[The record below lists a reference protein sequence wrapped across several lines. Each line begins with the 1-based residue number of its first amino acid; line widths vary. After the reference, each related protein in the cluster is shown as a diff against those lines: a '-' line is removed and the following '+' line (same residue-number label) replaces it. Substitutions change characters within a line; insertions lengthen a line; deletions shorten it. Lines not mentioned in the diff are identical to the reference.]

1 MKKSVIWF
9 MIFILC
15 FSQSC
20 LADVSACFDEIST
33 FEPSAVAD
41 FSIEGQFIHDVC
53 QIDDTVYVLATPYE
67 ALAESGP
74 FTLYRM
80 DEDVPQQIGNENS
93 IGAFTADER
102 GVLYVSE
109 TVGNKNILYLNREGE
124 LSVYSNMPKTI
135 TAMVCKNGIIVASSG
150 DCIWAVSRGTS
161 RMLEP
166 FVSKTITELRLSDE
180 NIVCGCSDGSY
191 AEITFEV
198 DREEDFL
205 LNVPE
210 QWKDARLTATIEA
223 FETMYPEYKVV
234 FREAPEDADV
244 RIVDAAE
251 FDASAYGTMGGV
263 INFYFEENTGTDPLF
278 QSLLPLN
285 SLFID
290 EIDFEDEEEDWES
303 EGVLE
308 DYFLQPVNVGIWMLE
323 QQMELPEG
331 CKPLPENC
339 TYQELYAWAEEVKEE
354 TGIAGFADVSDLPIA
369 IRAYFSSFGIYNW
382 DEEKIYQSEEFIQLL
397 EMAKNGFANGSVISG
412 EGEAFYAMKLVDDY
426 ADLKNARLLP
436 RLQSSCVYPAE
447 CSVIGRGFAT
457 EDELRNDARSD
468 FLYLY
473 LNMQDRIGW
482 NEKGAGL
489 LKDVDEYLGDCAQIS
504 EEERTMWA
512 SAFSSAKIPNW
523 KRYSSETIPYEQYI
537 LETVEEYL
545 NTEMTSTG
553 AVRRLSQ
560 YNEAISE
567 EKTES
572 VR

>member
-15 FSQSC
+15 FSQPC
-20 LADVSACFDEIST
+20 LADVSACFHETSVSES
-33 FEPSAVAD
+33 FAVAD
-41 FSIEGQFIHDVC
+41 FAIEGQFIHDVC

-74 FTLYRM
+74 FTLYRI
-80 DEDVPQQIGNENS
+80 DEGVPQQIGNENA
-93 IGAFTADER
+93 IGAFAADER

-124 LSVYSNMPKTI
+124 LSVYSDMPKTI
-135 TAMVCKNGIIVASSG
+135 TAMVCKNGIILASSG

-161 RMLEP
+161 RTLES
-166 FVSKTITELRLSDE
+166 FVGKTITELRLSDE
-180 NIVCGCSDGSY
+180 KIVCRCNDGSY
-191 AEITFEV
+191 AEITFEA
-198 DREEDFL
+198 DLEEDFL
-205 LNVPE
+205 LDVPE

-234 FREAPEDADV
+234 FCEEPEDADV

-251 FDASAYGTMGGV
+251 FDGSAYGTMGGV
-263 INFYFEENTGTDPLF
+263 INFYFEENTGTDLLF
-278 QSLLPLN
+278 QTLLPLN

-290 EIDFEDEEEDWES
+290 EIDFEEEDWGS
-303 EGVLE
+303 EGILE
-308 DYFLQPVNVGIWMLE
+308 DYFLQPVDVGIWMLE
-323 QQMELPEG
+323 QQMELPEE

-339 TYQELYAWAEEVKEE
+339 TYQELYAWAETVKEE
-354 TGIAGFADVSDLPIA
+354 TGIAGFADDSDLPIA
-369 IRAYFSSFGIYNW
+369 IRAYFSSFGIYDWN
-382 DEEKIYQSEEFIQLL
+382 EEEIYQSEEFVQLL
-397 EMAKNGFANGSVISG
+397 EMAKNGFVNGSVISG

-426 ADLKNARLLP
+426 TDLKNARLLP
-436 RLQSSCVYPAE
+436 QLQSGCVYPAE

-457 EDELRNDARSD
+457 EDELRNDARSN

-482 NEKGAGL
+482 NEKGAGI
-489 LKDVDEYLGDCAQIS
+489 LKDVEEYLGDCTQIS
-504 EEERTMWA
+504 EEERALWA
-512 SAFSSAKIPNW
+512 SAFSSAKVPNW
-523 KRYSSETIPYEQYI
+523 KRYASETIPYEQYI
-537 LETVEEYL
+537 LDIIKEYL
-545 NTEMTSTG
+545 NTEMTPAS

-560 YNEAISE
+560 YMEAISE
-567 EKTES
+567 GKTAS